1 MAAAAARRPRP
12 RGARAPGPAA
22 RVAVA
27 PARAAVVAT
36 LAARRERAAAM
47 HDFCG
52 GLPYGTLLVALG
64 AGQLCV
70 RAGGA
75 ATAGLATLAGGG
87 AVLYL
92 AAASLRRWRAGRLGF
107 QWSTAGLAAAAAAL
121 AWAAYAGRA
130 AAAGGAV
137 RAALNLGVLASSA
150 FFAAFF
156 AYVALAGGNP
166 PRSGTQDP
174 AEG

>member
-1 MAAAAARRPRP
+1 
-12 RGARAPGPAA
+12 
-22 RVAVA
+22 
-27 PARAAVVAT
+27 
-36 LAARRERAAAM
+36 M

-52 GLPYGTLLVALG
+52 GLPYGTLLAALG

-70 RAGGA
+70 RSGGP
-75 ATAGLATLAGGG
+75 GLVTLAGGG

-92 AAASLRRWRAGRLGF
+92 AATSLRRWRAGRLGF

-121 AWAAYAGRA
+121 AGAAYAGRA